1 MALCQQVMGTGG
13 RLHPMSIPTLDYQT
27 DSRSHAL
34 RYLCRRF
41 KHGALGPASALVVM
55 SSPRTVAFH
64 TLGCKLNFSETSTLA
79 RSLEEAGYAKVR
91 QEERPDVFVLN
102 TCSVTENADKECRR
116 HVRRFQAINPEAFIA
131 VVGCYA
137 QLKPE
142 EIAAIPG
149 VDLVLGA
156 NEKFD
161 LATYIDRRL
170 SSAEAG
176 HRERSEALF
185 SPIKDL
191 KHFVPSYNAND
202 RTRTFLKVQ
211 DGCDYFCSFCTIPLA
226 RGRSRSATVQ
236 DTVQLAR
243 TIAASGVKEIVLTGV
258 NTGDF
263 GRGHDQNFLQLIEA
277 LDEVEGIERFRI
289 SSIEPNLCH
298 DGIIDFVAASK
309 RFAPHF
315 HMPLQS
321 GSDVILERMRR
332 RYDTALYAERVHRIK
347 ARMPHA
353 CIGVDVITGTP
364 GETEEEFLK
373 THEFLRSIPV
383 DYLHVFTYSE
393 RANTS
398 AVSAA
403 ALLKD
408 DSVPMDVRRER
419 TKQLRIL
426 SNKLQ
431 RAFYQRHLG
440 TSRSVLFEVGDGL
453 DHTSNT
459 STGSSQTSAGSPERN
474 PAGTALR
481 AAGSPP
487 SSGDTTEV
495 YMLGFTDN
503 YLRVS
508 LPYDPVLVNTI
519 VPVTLERIDGD
530 GHIAGCVERIDVTSV
545 DPMGRRYRHPVAN

>member
-1 MALCQQVMGTGG
+1 
-13 RLHPMSIPTLDYQT
+13 MS
-27 DSRSHAL
+27 A
-34 RYLCRRF
+34 
-41 KHGALGPASALVVM
+41 
-55 SSPRTVAFH
+55 PRTVAFH

-79 RSLEEAGYAKVR
+79 RSLEEAGYGKVR

-116 HVRRFQAINPEAFIA
+116 HVRRFLSINPDAFIV

-137 QLKPE
+137 QLKPD

-161 LATYIDRRL
+161 LAAHIDLRL
-170 SSAEAG
+170 ASASDG
-176 HRERSEALF
+176 HREPKGEAIH

-191 KHFVPSYNAND
+191 KHFVPAYNIND

-226 RGRSRSATVQ
+226 RGRSRSASIAETLDQVE
-236 DTVQLAR
+236 A
-243 TIAASGVKEIVLTGV
+243 IAARGVKEIVLTGV

-263 GRGHDQNFLQLIEA
+263 GRGHKETFLQLIGS
-277 LDEVEGIERFRI
+277 LDRVGGIDRFRI

-298 DGIIDFVAASK
+298 DGVIDFVAEST

-321 GSDVILERMRR
+321 GSDVILQRMRR
-332 RYDTALYAERVHRIK
+332 RYDTALYADRVGRIK
-347 ARMPHA
+347 ERMPHA

-364 GETEEEFLK
+364 GETEEEFMR

-393 RANTS
+393 RANTT
-398 AVSAA
+398 AVRME
-403 ALLKD
+403 
-408 DSVPMDVRRER
+408 DSVPMEARRER

-431 RAFYQRHLG
+431 RAFYQQHLG
-440 TSRSVLFEVGDGL
+440 TTRTVLFEAEENEG
-453 DHTSNT
+453 
-459 STGSSQTSAGSPERN
+459 R
-474 PAGTALR
+474 
-481 AAGSPP
+481 
-487 SSGDTTEV
+487 
-495 YMLGFTDN
+495 MLGFTDN

-508 LPYDPVLVNTI
+508 LPYDPVFVNRI
-519 VPVTLERIDGD
+519 IPVQLSRMDGD
-530 GHIAGCVERIDVTSV
+530 GHIVGERSASPELTIAHAELATAD
-545 DPMGRRYRHPVAN
+545 

>member
-1 MALCQQVMGTGG
+1 M
-13 RLHPMSIPTLDYQT
+13 RHS
-27 DSRSHAL
+27 
-34 RYLCRRF
+34 
-41 KHGALGPASALVVM
+41 
-55 SSPRTVAFH
+55 RTVAFH

-91 QEERPDVFVLN
+91 QEDRPDVFVLN

-116 HVRRFQAINPEAFIA
+116 HVRRFQGINPDAFIA

-142 EIAAIPG
+142 EIASIPG

-161 LATYIDRRL
+161 LASHVDRKL
-170 SSAEAG
+170 ASAEAG
-176 HRERSEALF
+176 LHERSEAIF

-226 RGRSRSATVQ
+226 RGRSRSATIAQ
-236 DTVQLAR
+236 TVELAND
-243 TIAASGVKEIVLTGV
+243 IAASGVKEIVLTGV

-277 LDEVEGIERFRI
+277 LDQVDGIERFRI

-298 DGIIDFVAASK
+298 DGVIDFVATSN

-321 GSDVILERMRR
+321 GSDVILQRMRR
-332 RYDTALYAERVHRIK
+332 RYDTTLYAERVARIK
-347 ARMPHA
+347 ERMPHA

-364 GETEEEFLK
+364 GETDEEFLK
-373 THEFLRSIPV
+373 THEFLRSIAV

-393 RANTS
+393 RANTT
-398 AVSAA
+398 AVRM
-403 ALLKD
+403 D
-408 DSVPMDVRRER
+408 DSVPMETRRDR

-431 RAFYQRHLG
+431 RAFYQEHLG
-440 TSRSVLFEVGDGL
+440 TTRNVLFEAEENDG
-453 DHTSNT
+453 
-459 STGSSQTSAGSPERN
+459 Q
-474 PAGTALR
+474 
-481 AAGSPP
+481 
-487 SSGDTTEV
+487 
-495 YMLGFTDN
+495 MLGFTDN
-503 YLRVS
+503 YLRVTMPFDKS
-508 LPYDPVLVNTI
+508 HVNTI
-519 VPVTLERIDGD
+519 TPVKLLRIDGD
-530 GHIAGCVERIDVTSV
+530 GHIIGEYPTS
-545 DPMGRRYRHPVAN
+545 PTATTANCQLATAN

>member
-1 MALCQQVMGTGG
+1 
-13 RLHPMSIPTLDYQT
+13 
-27 DSRSHAL
+27 
-34 RYLCRRF
+34 
-41 KHGALGPASALVVM
+41 M

-116 HVRRFQAINPEAFIA
+116 HVRRFLSINPDAFIA

-137 QLKPE
+137 QLKPD
-142 EIAAIPG
+142 EIVSIPG

-161 LATYIDRRL
+161 LATHIDQRIA
-170 SSAEAG
+170 SAHHGQPGPKGEAI
-176 HRERSEALF
+176 H

-191 KHFVPSYNAND
+191 KHFVPSYNTND

-226 RGRSRSATVQ
+226 RGRSRSATIAETIKQVE
-236 DTVQLAR
+236 A
-243 TIAASGVKEIVLTGV
+243 IAAAGVKEIVLTGV

-263 GRGHDQNFLQLIEA
+263 GKGHDQDFLQLTEA
-277 LDEVEGIERFRI
+277 LDEVEGIDRFRI

-298 DGIIDFVAASK
+298 DGVIDLVAGSK

-321 GSDVILERMRR
+321 GSDVILQRMRR
-332 RYDTALYAERVHRIK
+332 RYDTALYAERVARIK
-347 ARMPHA
+347 ERMPHA

-364 GETEEEFLK
+364 GETDDEFLR
-373 THEFLRSIPV
+373 THEYLRSIPV

-393 RANTS
+393 RANTT
-398 AVSAA
+398 AVRM
-403 ALLKD
+403 D
-408 DSVPMDVRRER
+408 ESVPMETRRER
-419 TKQLRIL
+419 TRQLRVL

-440 TSRSVLFEVGDGL
+440 TTRNVLFEAEENEG
-453 DHTSNT
+453 
-459 STGSSQTSAGSPERN
+459 R
-474 PAGTALR
+474 
-481 AAGSPP
+481 
-487 SSGDTTEV
+487 
-495 YMLGFTDN
+495 MLGFTDN
-503 YLRVS
+503 YLRVTM
-508 LPYDPVLVNTI
+508 PYDPKLVNRIT
-519 VPVTLERIDGD
+519 PVELNHIDGE
-530 GHIAGCVERIDVTSV
+530 GHIIGRIAQHESANCVIS
-545 DPMGRRYRHPVAN
+545 

>member
-1 MALCQQVMGTGG
+1 VSYPAGEAINRHLDTFAAASDPGAFV
-13 RLHPMSIPTLDYQT
+13 PTLT
-27 DSRSHAL
+27 RAPL
-34 RYLCRRF
+34 
-41 KHGALGPASALVVM
+41 

-116 HVRRFQAINPEAFIA
+116 HVRRFQSINPEAFIA

-142 EIAAIPG
+142 EIASIPG
-149 VDLVLGA
+149 VSLVLGA

-161 LATYIDRRL
+161 LATYIEARI
-170 SSAEAG
+170 SAPQQAGGEA
-176 HRERSEALF
+176 HY

-191 KHFVPSYNAND
+191 KHFIPSYNAND

-226 RGRSRSATVQ
+226 RGRSRSATIAE
-236 DTVQLAR
+236 TVELAR

-263 GRGHDQNFLQLIEA
+263 GKGHDQNFLQLIEA
-277 LDEVEGIERFRI
+277 LDRVEGIERFRI

-298 DGIIDFVAASK
+298 DGVIDFVATSE
-309 RFAPHF
+309 RFAPHL

-321 GSDVILERMRR
+321 GSDAILQRMRR
-332 RYDTALYAERVHRIK
+332 RYDTSLYAERVARIK
-347 ARMPHA
+347 ERMPHA

-364 GETEEEFLK
+364 GETDEEFLK

-383 DYLHVFTYSE
+383 DHLHVFTYSE
-393 RANTS
+393 RANTT
-398 AVSAA
+398 AVRM
-403 ALLKD
+403 D
-408 DSVPMDVRRER
+408 EVVPMEVRRER
-419 TKQLRIL
+419 TRQLRIL

-431 RAFYQRHLG
+431 RAFYQQHLG
-440 TSRSVLFEVGDGL
+440 TMRNVLFEAEENEG
-453 DHTSNT
+453 
-459 STGSSQTSAGSPERN
+459 R
-474 PAGTALR
+474 
-481 AAGSPP
+481 
-487 SSGDTTEV
+487 
-495 YMLGFTDN
+495 MLGFSDN
-503 YLRVS
+503 YLRVTM
-508 LPYDPVLVNTI
+508 PYDPTLVNTI
-519 VPVTLERIDGD
+519 VPVYLNRIDGD
-530 GHIAGCVERIDVTSV
+530 GHIQCSITELES
-545 DPMGRRYRHPVAN
+545 ANCSIS

>member
-1 MALCQQVMGTGG
+1 
-13 RLHPMSIPTLDYQT
+13 
-27 DSRSHAL
+27 
-34 RYLCRRF
+34 
-41 KHGALGPASALVVM
+41 M

-116 HVRRFQAINPEAFIA
+116 HVRRFQSINPGAFIA

-161 LATYIDRRL
+161 LASHIESCFSGLGPMHIGPESHGSEEEGLVRL
-170 SSAEAG
+170 RVEPGVATSDATGATTPGGVVKAG
-176 HRERSEALF
+176 A
-185 SPIKDL
+185 IKEV
-191 KHFVPSYNAND
+191 KRFIPSYNAND

-226 RGRSRSATVQ
+226 RGRSRSGTIAETVEQ
-236 DTVQLAR
+236 AR
-243 TIAASGVKEIVLTGV
+243 SIAASGVKEIVLTGV

-263 GRGHDQNFLQLIEA
+263 GKSSVSARVDDPRGAEDFLQLIQA
-277 LDEVEGIERFRI
+277 LDQIEGIERFRI

-298 DGIIDFVAASK
+298 DGIIDFVASSK

-332 RYDTALYAERVHRIK
+332 RYDTALYTERVLRIK
-347 ARMPHA
+347 ERMPHA

-364 GETEEEFLK
+364 GETEEEFMK

-393 RANTS
+393 RANTT
-398 AVSAA
+398 AVRM
-403 ALLKD
+403 D
-408 DSVPMDVRRER
+408 DTIPIEIRRER

-440 TSRSVLFEVGDGL
+440 STRTVLFEHGD
-453 DHTSNT
+453 DVN
-459 STGSSQTSAGSPERN
+459 A
-474 PAGTALR
+474 
-481 AAGSPP
+481 
-487 SSGDTTEV
+487 TTMEG
-495 YMLGFTDN
+495 YTDN

-508 LPYDPVLVNTI
+508 MPYDADLVNTI
-519 VPVTLERIDGD
+519 VPVVLEKINGD
-530 GHIAGCVERIDVTSV
+530 GHISGAVNALFEQMSDNRPT
-545 DPMGRRYRHPVAN
+545 ANLQLAN

>member
-1 MALCQQVMGTGG
+1 M
-13 RLHPMSIPTLDYQT
+13 RHSN
-27 DSRSHAL
+27 
-34 RYLCRRF
+34 
-41 KHGALGPASALVVM
+41 
-55 SSPRTVAFH
+55 TVAFH

-79 RSLEEAGYAKVR
+79 RSLEDAGYARVKV
-91 QEERPDVFVLN
+91 EERPDVFVLN

-116 HVRRFQAINPEAFIA
+116 HVRRFQGINPEAFIA

-149 VDLVLGA
+149 VDMVLGA

-161 LATYIDRRL
+161 LAAFLDRHARADTA
-170 SSAEAG
+170 SRQG
-176 HRERSEALF
+176 HAHY

-226 RGRSRSATVQ
+226 RGRSRSG
-236 DTVQLAR
+236 
-243 TIAASGVKEIVLTGV
+243 TIAETVEQAEMIARSGVKEIVLTGV

-263 GRGHDQNFLQLIEA
+263 GRQHDQNFLQLIEA

-298 DGIIDFVAASK
+298 DGVIDFVASSK

-332 RYDTALYAERVHRIK
+332 RYDTALYRERVLRIK
-347 ARMPHA
+347 ERMPHA

-364 GETEEEFLK
+364 GETEEEFVN

-393 RANTS
+393 RANTT
-398 AVSAA
+398 AVRM
-403 ALLKD
+403 D
-408 DSVPMDVRRER
+408 ESVPMETRRER

-431 RAFYQRHLG
+431 RAFYERHI
-440 TSRSVLFEVGDGL
+440 
-453 DHTSNT
+453 
-459 STGSSQTSAGSPERN
+459 GSSRLVLVEAEEQEGQVH
-474 PAGTALR
+474 G
-481 AAGSPP
+481 
-487 SSGDTTEV
+487 
-495 YMLGFTDN
+495 YTDN
-503 YLRVS
+503 YIRVA
-508 LPYDPVLVNTI
+508 LLFDPSIINKVIPMELG
-519 VPVTLERIDGD
+519 RINGD
-530 GHIAGCVERIDVTSV
+530 GHVQATIPAFQL
-545 DPMGRRYRHPVAN
+545 ANCAIS